1 MKKIIAFLLLVPY
14 LGLADQALTQSE
26 RIIALTLLGEARGEG
41 ERGIFAVACV
51 IQRRNWEKKITPAQV
66 CLEKEQFSPW
76 NGVDRQG
83 NYRLKKESELYH
95 LWDSKHM
102 MYARRLARCVNR
114 KNTVLMDVTNGAN
127 HFCNINSNPYWV
139 KGKKPVI
146 IIGKHKFYK
155 L

>member
-1 MKKIIAFLLLVPY
+1 MRKIIAFLLLVPY
-14 LGLADQALTQSE
+14 LGLADQVLTPSE

-41 ERGIFAVACV
+41 EGGIFAVACV
-51 IQRRNWEKKITPAQV
+51 IQRRSWEKKITPAQV

-76 NGVDRQG
+76 NGVDNQG
-83 NYRLKKESELYH
+83 NYRLKKERELYH

-114 KNTVLMDVTNGAN
+114 KNTVLMDTTNGAN
-127 HFCNINSNPYWV
+127 HFCNINSNPKWT
-139 KGKKPVI
+139 KGIKPVK